1 MYKGL
6 IPQFEEFIGGLHP
19 QDQQTL
25 RMHYSL

>member
-6 IPQFEEFIGGLHP
+6 IPQFDDFIGRLHP

-25 RMHYSL
+25 RMTYSL